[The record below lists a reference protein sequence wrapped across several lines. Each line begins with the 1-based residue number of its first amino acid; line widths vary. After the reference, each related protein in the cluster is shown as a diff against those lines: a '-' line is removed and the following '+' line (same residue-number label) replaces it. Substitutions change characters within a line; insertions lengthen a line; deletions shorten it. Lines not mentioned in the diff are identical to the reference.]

1 MVIFKSS
8 KTMHNTSVS
17 LSIAAFVAL
26 YISGLLV
33 HLSATNQY
41 DVYAQLSSPDNN
53 KTLFVTGSASTQTKP
68 DKVTMSLGVET
79 TNTKAKAALA
89 ANSELMGKI
98 VNALKIAGIKENE
111 TSTSSFTITP
121 NRDYSIDKNQGKLTG
136 FTVRN
141 SILINSQNVNNA
153 SDWID
158 IAVSSGA
165 NNVDSIYFSISDK
178 KLDEIKKELI
188 KQAIGNAREKAD
200 VAASELGLKVVGVRT
215 INIDQATPIFTGP
228 TSYALESFKNEPSA
242 TPPPILTGEQQIS
255 LNVNIVFLMGE

>member
-1 MVIFKSS
+1 
-8 KTMHNTSVS
+8 MHNTSVS

-26 YISGLLV
+26 FISGLLV
-33 HLSATNQY
+33 YLPASNQHNA
-41 DVYAQLSSPDNN
+41 YAQLSSPDNN
-53 KTLFVTGSASTQTKP
+53 KTLFVTGSATTQTKP

-89 ANSELMGKI
+89 ANSELMDKI

-121 NRDYSIDKNQGKLTG
+121 NRDYSIDKNQGKLIG

-141 SILINSQNVNNA
+141 SILINSHNVNNA

-178 KLDEIKKELI
+178 KLDEINEELI

-200 VAASELGLKVVGVRT
+200 VAASELGFKVVGVRT
-215 INIDQATPIFTGP
+215 INIDQVTPIFTGP

-242 TPPPILTGEQQIS
+242 PSPPILSGEQQIS

>member
-1 MVIFKSS
+1 MTQRISSRVSIIVATTIFIFGFSIYCYNIDESHIHAQSS
-8 KTMHNTSVS
+8 
-17 LSIAAFVAL
+17 AF
-26 YISGLLV
+26 
-33 HLSATNQY
+33 
-41 DVYAQLSSPDNN
+41 DN
-53 KTLFVTGSASTQTKP
+53 KTLFVTGSASTQTKS

-79 TNTKAKAALA
+79 TDTKAKVALA
-89 ANSELMGKI
+89 ANSKLMDKI

-111 TSTSSFTITP
+111 TSTSTFTITP
-121 NRDYSIDKNQGKLTG
+121 NRDYSIDKNQGKLIG

-141 SILINSQNVNNA
+141 SILINSNNVNNA

-242 TPPPILTGEQQIS
+242 ASPPILTGEQQIS
-255 LNVNIVFLMGE
+255 LNVNTVFLMGE

>member
-1 MVIFKSS
+1 MTQRISSRVSIIVATTIFIFGFSICSYNIDESYINAQSS
-8 KTMHNTSVS
+8 
-17 LSIAAFVAL
+17 AF
-26 YISGLLV
+26 
-33 HLSATNQY
+33 
-41 DVYAQLSSPDNN
+41 DN

-79 TNTKAKAALA
+79 TNTKAKAALV
-89 ANSELMGKI
+89 ANSELMDKI

-121 NRDYSIDKNQGKLTG
+121 NRDYSIDKNQGKLIG

-158 IAVSSGA
+158 ISVSSGA

-242 TPPPILTGEQQIS
+242 ASPPILTGDQQIS

>member
-8 KTMHNTSVS
+8 TIS
-17 LSIAAFVAL
+17 LSIAAFVGL
-26 YISGLLV
+26 FISGLLV
-33 HLSATNQY
+33 YLSATNQY
-41 DVYAQLSSPDNN
+41 NAYAQLSSPDNN
-53 KTLFVTGSASTQTKP
+53 KTLFVTGSATTQIKP
-68 DKVTMSLGVET
+68 DKVTVSLGVET

-89 ANSELMGKI
+89 ANSELMDKI
-98 VNALKIAGIKENE
+98 VNALKIAGMKENE
-111 TSTSSFTITP
+111 TSTSTFTITP
-121 NRDYSIDKNQGKLTG
+121 NRDYSIDKNQGKLIG

-141 SILINSQNVNNA
+141 SILINSYNVNNA

-242 TPPPILTGEQQIS
+242 ASPPILTGEQQIS

>member
-1 MVIFKSS
+1 MTQRISSRVSIIVATTIFIIGIWICTYNIDESHIHAQSS
-8 KTMHNTSVS
+8 T
-17 LSIAAFVAL
+17 F
-26 YISGLLV
+26 
-33 HLSATNQY
+33 
-41 DVYAQLSSPDNN
+41 DN
-53 KTLFVTGSASTQTKP
+53 KTLFVIGSASTQTEP

-79 TNTKAKAALA
+79 TNTKAKVALV
-89 ANSELMGKI
+89 ANSELMDKI

-121 NRDYSIDKNQGKLTG
+121 NRDYSIDKNQGKLIG

-141 SILINSQNVNNA
+141 SILVKSQNVNNA

-158 IAVSSGA
+158 IAVASGA

-200 VAASELGLKVVGVRT
+200 VAASELGLKVVGIRT

-228 TSYALESFKNEPSA
+228 TSYALESLKNEPSA
-242 TPPPILTGEQQIS
+242 ASPPILTGEQPIS

>member
-1 MVIFKSS
+1 MTQRISSRVSIIIATTIFIFGFSICSYNIDESYINAQSS
-8 KTMHNTSVS
+8 
-17 LSIAAFVAL
+17 AF
-26 YISGLLV
+26 
-33 HLSATNQY
+33 
-41 DVYAQLSSPDNN
+41 DN

-79 TNTKAKAALA
+79 TNTKAKAALV
-89 ANSELMGKI
+89 ANSELMDKI

-121 NRDYSIDKNQGKLTG
+121 NRDYSIDKNQGKLIG

-242 TPPPILTGEQQIS
+242 ASPPILTGEQQIS

>member
-1 MVIFKSS
+1 MLNHPPFI
-8 KTMHNTSVS
+8 
-17 LSIAAFVAL
+17 
-26 YISGLLV
+26 
-33 HLSATNQY
+33 
-41 DVYAQLSSPDNN
+41 
-53 KTLFVTGSASTQTKP
+53 
-68 DKVTMSLGVET
+68 MSLGVET

-89 ANSELMGKI
+89 ANSELMDKI

-111 TSTSSFTITP
+111 TSTSTFTITP
-121 NRDYSIDKNQGKLTG
+121 NRDYSIDKNQGKLIG

-141 SILINSQNVNNA
+141 SILINSNNVNNA

-242 TPPPILTGEQQIS
+242 ASPPILTGEQQIS
-255 LNVNIVFLMGE
+255 LNVNTVFLMGE